1 MGDYLPEYLPI
12 QCDALEGQKMYIFW
26 VDHISNR
33 KLANRTKQIIVQKY
47 RIGRAFEEKASFDSQ
62 VNSIPILS
70 AKKTKIIMVFFTQ
83 LIILV
88 QNALK
93 CAHFVV
99 FRVADPAWSGSDLR
113 KNPDPDPTPEKLPLI
128 KIQPFSCYNKSISIL
143 FLCINSA
150 VI

>member
-93 CAHFVV
+93 CAYFVV
-99 FRVADPAWSGSDLR
+99 YLGLQIRLG
-113 KNPDPDPTPEKLPLI
+113 PDPTSEKTR
-128 KIQPFSCYNKSISIL
+128 IQIRLLKNYP
-143 FLCINSA
+143 
-150 VI
+150 